1 VSTNAVPPLFVDLVD
16 DLAAF
21 SAGDSAP
28 DPAAGDP
35 LAGWLAGHRRHL
47 ASWYSGL
54 VGPLLLPVEEID
66 HLRAATLGDDPPRV
80 GLIGD
85 ARRIGAAL
93 STGGALAGWV
103 ARPGGGLRLIESAV
117 AKRGEDPMPGLRS
130 LLALAATY
138 AHLDVYAEIPLAWG
152 LLNALDAIAE
162 ARADGVGIEAKFR
175 TGGLASELF
184 PTPVELAAVIC
195 ACRDRGLRFKLT
207 AGLHRA
213 IRHNDPETGLS
224 HHGFVNILAASIEA
238 AKGAE
243 VVAVAERL
251 ASTDPISLVEVVRPH
266 RTTARPLWTGFG
278 CARISEPVQDLGALG
293 LIRTE
298 ELPP

>member
-1 VSTNAVPPLFVDLVD
+1 MSTNAVPPLFVDLVD
-16 DLAAF
+16 DLATF
-21 SAGDSAP
+21 SSGDSAP
-28 DPAAGDP
+28 DPAAGHP
-35 LAGWLAGHRRHL
+35 LAGWLAEHRRHL
-47 ASWYSGL
+47 DSWYSGL

-66 HLRAATLGDDPPRV
+66 HLRAATLGDDPPSV

-93 STGGALAGWV
+93 STGGALSPWV
-103 ARPGGGLRLIESAV
+103 ARHGGGLRLIESAV

-130 LLALAATY
+130 LLALAATFR
-138 AHLDVYAEIPLAWG
+138 APGRLRRDSVG
-152 LLNALDAIAE
+152 LGIAE
-162 ARADGVGIEAKFR
+162 RAGRDRRGAGGRGPIEAKFR

-238 AKGAE
+238 ARGAE

-251 ASTDPISLVEVVRPH
+251 ASTDPISLVEVIRPH

-278 CARISEPVQDLGALG
+278 CARISEPIRDLGALG
-293 LIRTE
+293 LIPTE
-298 ELPP
+298 E